1 MPSIKTKK
9 INEKVSEAAAQAK
22 ENPYVHK
29 IIEDKE
35 LRENAVAALQS
46 IKSAFEEAKG
56 VDSAADLATDK
67 KVKKQVKKAAGQVK
81 ATADDLASAGKP
93 KKKKHPVRKLLF
105 VATIGA
111 VIAVVVSEDVRKA
124 VLDGLF
130 GAEEEFEYTS
140 NAPSSAGS
148 TNGAS

>member
-46 IKSAFEEAKG
+46 IKSAFEEAKS

-93 KKKKHPVRKLLF
+93 KKKHPVRKLLF